1 MLITKA
7 IIPAAGR
14 GLRFLPATKAVPKEL
29 LPLIDKPAIQYV
41 VEEGVS
47 SGIKD
52 FVFVTSKDKRAI
64 IDHFSEDFPINF
76 VDVRQNQ
83 RLGLGHAIWT
93 ARHAIG
99 DNHIAVM
106 LPDDI
111 FIGAE
116 PGLGQLIKVAIQE
129 KCSVVAVQEVSR
141 AEVGRY
147 GIVDVKKQFSP
158 NLFQLRDVIEKPAPD
173 EAPSCLAIVGR
184 YVLAPSIFEALEQT
198 SSGAIGEIQLTDGI
212 QKMILGGEKVFAY
225 KIKGVR
231 YDAGT
236 PFGLLRSSVMLALRS
251 PKYSRAMLEF
261 LSELDRELIALQGKS
276 EIFSKLSGI

>member
-14 GLRFLPATKAVPKEL
+14 GLRFLPATKAIPKEL

-41 VEEGVS
+41 VEEGIS

-52 FVFVTSKDKRAI
+52 FVFVTNKDKRAI
-64 IDHFSEDFPINF
+64 VDHFSEDFPINF
-76 VDVRQNQ
+76 VDVRQSQ
-83 RLGLGHAIWT
+83 RLGLGHAVWT
-93 ARHAIG
+93 ARHAVG
-99 DNHIAVM
+99 DSHIAIM

-111 FIGAE
+111 FMGVD
-116 PGLGQLIKVAIQE
+116 PGIGQLIKVAIQE

-141 AEVGRY
+141 SEVGRY

-184 YVLAPSIFEALEQT
+184 YILAPTIFEALEQT
-198 SSGAIGEIQLTDGI
+198 GSGAIGEVQLTDGI

-225 KIKGVR
+225 KIKGTR

-236 PFGLLRSSVMLALRS
+236 PFGLLKSSVMLALRN

-261 LSELDRELIALQGKS
+261 LSELDRKLIALQGKS
-276 EIFSKLSGI
+276 DIFSKLSGI